1 MREQIRVTLVSLRD
15 LVATALPFIFLA
27 VGLLAVAYWLL
38 DPAPPR
44 RVVLATGQDQGAYAE
59 FGRRYAQILK
69 ENGVEVRLK
78 KTAGAA
84 ENIALLRQP
93 GGDVDIAFVQGGAD
107 EDRPAASGDDDADAD
122 GLVSLGSMFFEPVW
136 LFYRED
142 SAARLAKSHALTSL
156 SQLAGW
162 RINGGTDG
170 SGARLLLQQLLEVNA
185 IDLKSLTLL
194 KDDTTPAVVSFLEGR
209 CDAIVFVSAPE
220 SLMVQ
225 MLLRTPGVR
234 LFDFTQS
241 EAYAR
246 RLAFLSAVVLPRG
259 IVDLARD
266 QPPHEV
272 RMIAPTAILVARE
285 GTHPALQQLLVQAA
299 AQVHGGAGWFQ
310 RKGDFPNT
318 HNTAIPISSEAA
330 RFYRDGQPFLQRY
343 LPFWL
348 ANLIERMA
356 VVLISLIAVLIPLSR
371 VVPPLYTFR
380 IRSRVF
386 RWYGQLR
393 ALDEAIGQRPA
404 ADLQRELDALEA
416 KVEHVHVPLSYAD
429 ELYAL
434 RSHIAMVRG
443 RVLGEPTASDA
454 PQAGASTAAENNKGR
469 G

>member
-1 MREQIRVTLVSLRD
+1 MKRAYMPHMVRHTLVSVRD
-15 LVATALPFIFLA
+15 LLATAGPFL
-27 VGLLAVAYWLL
+27 LLALVLLIAAYWLL

-44 RVVLATGQDQGAYAE
+44 RMVLATGAERGAYAE
-59 FGRRYAQILK
+59 FGARYAKLLAQNGIK
-69 ENGVEVRLK
+69 VETRNTQGAVENL
-78 KTAGAA
+78 
-84 ENIALLRQP
+84 ALLRDANS
-93 GGDVDIAFVQGGAD
+93 GVDVGFVQGGVDA
-107 EDRPAASGDDDADAD
+107 PAPANDGSNNDD
-122 GLVSLGSMFFEPVW
+122 LTSLGSLFYEPVW

-142 SAARLAKSHALTSL
+142 AATRLLKSPTLTSL
-156 SQLAGW
+156 SQLPGW

-170 SGARLLLQQLLEVNA
+170 SGARLLLEQLLEANA
-185 IDLKSLTLL
+185 VDPRALTLL
-194 KDDTTPAVVSFLEGR
+194 KEETTPAVVAFLEGR
-209 CDAIVFVSAPE
+209 SDAIVFVSAPE

-234 LFDFTQS
+234 LFDFAQS

-246 RLAFLSAVVLPRG
+246 RFAFLSAVVLPRG

-266 QPPHEV
+266 QPPADV
-272 RMIAPTAILVARE
+272 RMIAPTAMLVE
-285 GTHPALQQLLVQAA
+285 GTHPALLQLLVQAA

-318 HNTAIPISSEAA
+318 RNTSIPISSEAA
-330 RFYRDGQPFLQRY
+330 RFYKDGQPFLQRY

-348 ANLIERMA
+348 ANLIERMG

-371 VVPPLYTFR
+371 VVPPLYQFR

-393 ALDEAIGQRPA
+393 ALEDAIGKRPA
-404 ADLQRELDALEA
+404 PELRHDLDAIED
-416 KVEHVHVPLSYAD
+416 KVARVHVPLSYTD

-434 RSHIAMVRG
+434 RSHIEMVRS
-443 RVLGEPTASDA
+443 RLPPAASADGELQID
-454 PQAGASTAAENNKGR
+454 KGR